1 MAKIC
6 NNFGKPQQKHRL
18 KAPHYQVTIDALNQ
32 TPRALAHYIK
42 HLAKDPKASSQF
54 TEWRRHYTVEVE
66 EWPCLLCRHVRNAKA
81 SSGQSQRQKSN
92 TGRRHP
98 GMLFDRKTCYLLFEM
113 YSGLFS
119 GATITTVCTVTT

>member
-1 MAKIC
+1 MAKIWTTTL
-6 NNFGKPQQKHRL
+6 QKHRL

-66 EWPCLLCRHVRNAKA
+66 EWPCLLCAHVRNTKA
-81 SSGQSQRQKSN
+81 SSGHSQPKKSM
-92 TGRRHP
+92 TRRRNS
-98 GMLFDRKTCYLLFEM
+98 GMLFNKKNM
-113 YSGLFS
+113 YFFVICNVVLYYS
-119 GATITTVCTVTT
+119 ATCTVVCCCS